1 MRSDG
6 LDGLPRDNVSCS
18 PDSAPPVGTP
28 CRTREGVRP
37 RGTRTRPPGIPQ
49 VFPGLPGALRPVFG
63 STQYSHMCATT
74 IKGPH
79 GLSPRGPHVTLRAT
93 PNSFPAPPTS
103 APTPSPGHPPTC
115 PAFLNVILKTL
126 YTQKHSVYTVG
137 CGFSHPGESTRA
149 PSTWHPP
156 VAGSFLLPSCAH
168 DAEEPLCP
176 AVHLLRDARPSR
188 FRLLGIELP
197 CSLTYGVLCDR
208 NCSSVWEKARSIA
221 AALCGNCIFN
231 LTRNCQAP
239 SPGRRHMNVLTGV
252 GCEMRFLPSSVS

>member
-1 MRSDG
+1 MQDQRGRQTARDANTAPRHSP
-6 LDGLPRDNVSCS
+6 GLPRSPWGPSSCVRLYAVQS
-18 PDSAPPVGTP
+18 HVCHHDQRTTRPITQRAPCHPDSHAQLLP
-28 CRTREGVRP
+28 RT
-37 RGTRTRPPGIPQ
+37 
-49 VFPGLPGALRPVFG
+49 
-63 STQYSHMCATT
+63 
-74 IKGPH
+74 
-79 GLSPRGPHVTLRAT
+79 
-93 PNSFPAPPTS
+93 PTS

-208 NCSSVWEKARSIA
+208 NCSFVWEKARSIA
-221 AALCGNCIFN
+221 AALGGNCIFN

-239 SPGRRHMNVLTGV
+239 SPGRRHMNVPTGV